1 MMVNY
6 VVGIDGGGTKTEL
19 VATGLDGQEWFRL
32 QGGPINING
41 ISAENVKN
49 TLAALLSS
57 ARKRAGNAGIAAICI
72 GAAGISNP
80 KAEEII
86 RSALSQAE
94 CNVPALITGDHQAAL
109 AGALGKHTGMLLIA
123 GTGSICCG
131 RNDKGEEARTGGRGH
146 LIDDEGSGYAIGRDI
161 LRAVVRS
168 DDGRIP
174 PTILTRLVFEKLG
187 ISSVQQLVAEVY
199 KPGRGKDFI
208 AGFSALL
215 PDALK
220 HQDAQ
225 AAEILETAGNA
236 LCELV
241 IPVARKLGL
250 QKGTLALSGSVLIKD
265 EAIRRTVQEK
275 LTSVLP
281 GLETTLPL
289 ADAASGAALLART
302 LLSEQKYK

>member
-1 MMVNY
+1 MVDY

-19 VATGLDGQEWFRL
+19 AATGLDGQEWFRL

-41 ISAENVKN
+41 TSAEKVKN
-49 TLAALLSS
+49 TLVALLSS
-57 ARKRAGNAGIAAICI
+57 AGKRAGNASMAAICI

-80 KAEEII
+80 KAEEIL
-86 RSALSQAE
+86 RSALIQAE

-109 AGALGKHTGMLLIA
+109 AGALGKPVGMLLIA

-131 RNDKGEEARTGGRGH
+131 RNDNGEEARTGGRGH

-161 LRAVVRS
+161 LSAVVRS

-199 KPGRGKDFI
+199 KPGQGKDFI

-220 HQDAQ
+220 QQDAQ
-225 AAEILETAGNA
+225 AAEILETASNS

-250 QKGTLALSGSVLIKD
+250 QKETLALSGSVLIKD
-265 EAIRRTVQEK
+265 EAVRRTVQEK
-275 LTSVLP
+275 LSLALP
-281 GLETTLPL
+281 GLRTALPL
-289 ADAASGAALLART
+289 ADAASGAALLARN
-302 LLSEQKYK
+302 LLSEQKNK